1 MNWSEIALPVGS
13 PERGDFGMHLNFT
26 LPDATCEMPAT
37 ERQAEAV
44 KLFYQ
49 TDFGDLRESQA
60 HALLSCREY
69 ARLCSEAIFKRYPP
83 AVQHIIARA
92 LAAFLM
98 SNAHAVA
105 FVTNWSDAAFKR
117 GSSSPRVRGSQFFP
131 DVEQFASYLEG
142 MMELNGWTIDHLKQ
156 LRFR

>member
-1 MNWSEIALPVGS
+1 MDWNEIALPVGS
-13 PERGDFGMHLNFT
+13 PERRDLGMHLNFT

-37 ERQAEAV
+37 ERQTDAV

-49 TDFGDLRESQA
+49 TDFGELRDSQA

-83 AVQHIIARA
+83 AVQHIMARA
-92 LAAFLM
+92 LAAFLLSDAQM
-98 SNAHAVA
+98 VA
-105 FVTNWSDAAFKR
+105 FVTNWGDATFKR

-131 DVEQFASYLEG
+131 DVERFASYLEG
-142 MMELNGWTIDHLKQ
+142 MMKLNGWTMDQLKQ

>member
-1 MNWSEIALPVGS
+1 MGS
-13 PERGDFGMHLNFT
+13 PERHDFGMHLNFT
-26 LPDATCEMPAT
+26 LPDATCETPAS

-49 TDFGDLRESQA
+49 TDFGDLHDSQA

-83 AVQHIIARA
+83 DLQHIMARA
-92 LAAFLM
+92 LAAFLL
-98 SNAHAVA
+98 SDAHMVA
-105 FVTNWSDAAFKR
+105 FVINWSNAAFKR
-117 GSSSPRVRGSQFFP
+117 GSSSPRVRGSQYFP

-142 MMELNGWTIDHLKQ
+142 MMELNGWTMDHLKH
-156 LRFR
+156 LRFS